1 MMKFLSSKRIEKKS
15 LGLIT
20 LLLSASWFS
29 VQAQVPGNASNETL
43 NNFALSGST
52 SNWTAPSLSTV
63 TNYILSIQLN

>member
-15 LGLIT
+15 LVLIT
-20 LLLSASWFS
+20 LLLSVSWFS